1 MSSHAADTGSLVNLR
16 DRCAIVGVGNTAYTR
31 GTERTSVELHLEAA
45 SKALDDAG
53 LSPSDV
59 DGVMPS
65 EMSGVISEDFIVN
78 LGLSNVRFSAT
89 IRTGGASFV
98 TALQA
103 ACAAIATGV
112 ASCVL
117 LVGGR
122 RGYSAQ
128 RVSKVAEGVM
138 VPMPIMAI
146 CDEFERPYGNT
157 VAAQHFAHAAR
168 RHMHEYGT
176 TSEHFGIIAVAC
188 RKHANLN
195 PQALMYAKPMTLADH
210 QASRM
215 IADPLRL
222 FDCSLESDGAG
233 AVVVTSAERARD
245 LRKTPVFVAG
255 IAEGHAEPPTSITQ
269 KRDMTQIEGLRKAAG
284 PAFEMAE
291 VTPADIDCA
300 QIYDGFTWITL
311 ASLEA
316 LGFCKLGEG
325 GGFVEGGRIELGGQL
340 PVNTAGGLVSEAHCS
355 GVNHV
360 LEAVRQLRRE
370 VEPERQVPD
379 CELSLVTSE
388 GDFHEGAVAILRR

>member
-1 MSSHAADTGSLVNLR
+1 MSHINLK

-31 GTERTSVELHLEAA
+31 GTERTTVELHLEAA
-45 SKALDDAG
+45 MKALADAG
-53 LSPSDV
+53 LSPADV
-59 DGVMPS
+59 DGVMPN
-65 EMSGVISEDFIVN
+65 EMSGVISEDFILN
-78 LGLSNVRFSAT
+78 LGIPDLRFSAT

-103 ACAAIATGV
+103 ACTAIATGV
-112 ASCVL
+112 ARCVL
-117 LVGGR
+117 IVGGR

-128 RVSKVAEGVM
+128 RVSKISEGSM
-138 VPMPIMAI
+138 VPMPIMAT

-157 VAAQHFAHAAR
+157 VAVQHFAHAAR

-176 TSEHFGIIAVAC
+176 TSEHFGMIAVAC

-195 PQALMYAKPMTLADH
+195 PQAVMHGKSMTLEEH

-233 AVVVTSAERARD
+233 AIVVTSAERARD
-245 LRKTPVFVAG
+245 LRKRPIRIAG

-269 KRDMTQIEGLRKAAG
+269 KQDMTQIEGLRKAAKT
-284 PAFEMAE
+284 AFEMAG

-300 QIYDGFTWITL
+300 QLYDGFTWITL

-316 LGFCKLGEG
+316 VGFCKLGEG
-325 GGFVEGGRIELGGQL
+325 GGFVEGGRIELGGSL

-360 LEAVRQLRRE
+360 LEAVRQLRGE

-379 CELSLVTSE
+379 CALSLVTSE
-388 GDFHEGAVAILRR
+388 GDFHEGAVVILRN

>member
-1 MSSHAADTGSLVNLR
+1 LPEINLK

-31 GTERTSVELHLEAA
+31 GTDKTTVQLHLEAA
-45 SKALDDAG
+45 LKALDDAG
-53 LSPSDV
+53 LTPADV
-59 DGVMPS
+59 DAVMPN
-65 EMSGVISEDFIVN
+65 EMSGVISEDLLLN
-78 LGLSNVRFSAT
+78 LGIPDLRFTAT

-98 TALQA
+98 TAMQA
-103 ACAAIATGV
+103 ACMAVATGV
-112 ASCVL
+112 ARCVL
-117 LVGGR
+117 LVAGR

-128 RVSKVAEGVM
+128 RVSKISEGTM
-138 VPMPIMAI
+138 VPMPIMAH
-146 CDEFERPYGNT
+146 CDEFERTYGNT

-176 TSEHFGIIAVAC
+176 KSEHFGMIAVAC

-195 PQALMYAKPMTLADH
+195 PQALMHGKPMTLEDH
-210 QASRM
+210 QGSRM

-222 FDCSLESDGAG
+222 FDCSLETDGAG
-233 AVVVTSAERARD
+233 AVVITSAERARD
-245 LRKTPVFVAG
+245 LKKTPIKISG

-269 KRDMTQIEGLRKAAG
+269 KPDMAQIEGLRKAAA
-284 PAFEMAE
+284 PAFAMAGMK
-291 VTPADIDCA
+291 PSDMQFA
-300 QIYDGFTWITL
+300 QLYDGFTWITL

-325 GGFVEGGRIELGGQL
+325 GGFVEDGRIELGGAL

-360 LEAVRQLRRE
+360 LEAVRQLRHE
-370 VEPERQVPD
+370 VEQERQVPD
-379 CELSLVTSE
+379 CEVGVVTSE